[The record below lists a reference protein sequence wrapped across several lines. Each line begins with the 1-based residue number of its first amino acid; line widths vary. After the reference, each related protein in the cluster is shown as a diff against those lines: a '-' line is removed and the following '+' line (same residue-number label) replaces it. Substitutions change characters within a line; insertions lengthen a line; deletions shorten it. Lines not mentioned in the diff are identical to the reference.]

1 MEITAKLIHIRYQ
14 KPPNPWGVFIFQS
27 GKRGFAATGNLPS
40 PELGQEYT
48 ISGEWEL
55 TQYGK
60 QLKAASFVLKPPTTI
75 RGITAILCSR
85 DVPGIGPATAN
96 AIVDRFGLKTLDL
109 LRSDNYLDV
118 TEVPG
123 VGKALAER
131 LHASLQKPSDKNDL
145 RMLLGDS
152 VTDAFLGRLNAE
164 FKNPI
169 EVIRQNPYILIE
181 KMQGVG
187 FIKADGI
194 AKAIG
199 VAEDSPQ
206 RICAA
211 IYHFLSKAESEGHCY
226 AYASNLEENLQDLI
240 PSVDVKKI
248 AAAIKLMATD
258 TSFKKMA
265 LHVDTD
271 GAVYL
276 KSLYEAETKCA
287 SIIQGFLRM
296 PADTAYT
303 ASMLKTAADEIEK
316 EFGYRPEE
324 SQMKAVEMALNNRF
338 STITGGPGTGKT
350 TTIRTIVKAIN
361 LYEPDKKIAFLAP
374 TGRAAVR
381 MHEVTGKKAS
391 TIHQRVY
398 SYTPW
403 KATDDDNDTFS
414 GKAGVMEED
423 VVIIDEASM
432 IDIRLAYA
440 LLSHLRRDASVIFIG
455 DVDQLPP
462 VGPGTFFRDLIGS
475 YRVPTA
481 RLKLSF
487 RNSGYIAANA
497 ERINFG
503 SSVLSFTQDETFQ
516 VIPCKK
522 SNGPEKAI
530 QSYLDLVQEYG
541 IRDVV
546 LLAPTV
552 TRGSG
557 SVSVLNQ
564 EIQQHLNPANGERE
578 IKGKIYTFRVH
589 DRVLLQYNDWKK
601 QIANGDTGTI
611 VNISSSDVIV
621 RFDSGNEEAFSHTE
635 FTNKFALA
643 YACTVHKS
651 QGQEYKGVVFL
662 FTSEHSF
669 MGERNIVYTAV
680 TRAREKLRLVCDARA
695 LNRAIGCVKPIL
707 RNSKLK
713 ERINAM

>member
-1 MEITAKLIHIRYQ
+1 MEITATLIRVKYQ

-27 GKRGFAATGNLPS
+27 GEKGFAATGKLSS
-40 PELGQEYT
+40 PEVGREYI
-48 ISGEWEL
+48 ISGEWEN

-60 QLKAASFVLKPPTTI
+60 QFKAVSFALKPPTTI

-85 DVPGIGPATAN
+85 DVPGIGSATAN

-109 LRSDNYLDV
+109 LRSDNYLAV

-123 VGKALAER
+123 VGKTLAER
-131 LHASLQKPSDKNDL
+131 LHASLLNPSDKSDL

-152 VTDAFLGRLNAE
+152 VSDAFLERLNAE

-169 EVIRQNPYILIE
+169 EVIQQNPYILIE

-187 FIKADGI
+187 FTRADNI

-199 VAEDSPQ
+199 IEPDSQQ

-211 IYHFLSKAESEGHCY
+211 IYHYLSKAESEGHCY
-226 AYASNLEENLQDLI
+226 SYSSNLEENLQTLI
-240 PSVDVKKI
+240 PGVDVEKI
-248 AAAIKLMATD
+248 ASAIKLMATD
-258 TSFKKMA
+258 ATFKKMA

-287 SIIQGFLRM
+287 SIIQDFLRK
-296 PADTAYT
+296 PADTVYT
-303 ASMLKTAADEIEK
+303 TSMLKAVADEIEK
-316 EFGYRPEE
+316 DFGYRPED

-381 MHEVTGKKAS
+381 MHEVTGMKAS

-403 KATDDDNDTFS
+403 KATDDDNDAFS

-423 VVIIDEASM
+423 VIIVDEASM

-440 LLSHLRRDASVIFIG
+440 LLSHLRKDASVIFIG

-497 ERINFG
+497 ERINLG
-503 SSVLSFTQDETFQ
+503 NSVLGFTQDDTFQ

-522 SNGPEKAI
+522 STGPEKAI
-530 QSYLDLVQEYG
+530 QNYLDLVQEYG

-552 TRGSG
+552 TRGNG

-564 EIQQHLNPANGERE
+564 KIQQLLNSTDGQPEV
-578 IKGKIYTFRVH
+578 KGKIYSFRVN
-589 DRVLLQYNDWKK
+589 DRVLLQNNDWGKSL
-601 QIANGDTGTI
+601 ANGDTGTI
-611 VNISSSDVIV
+611 VDISSQKVTVKFDVGI
-621 RFDSGNEEAFSHTE
+621 EKKFSYSE
-635 FTNKFALA
+635 FISKFALA

-669 MGERNIVYTAV
+669 MGERNVIYTAV

-695 LNRAIGCVKPIL
+695 LNRAINCVKPIL